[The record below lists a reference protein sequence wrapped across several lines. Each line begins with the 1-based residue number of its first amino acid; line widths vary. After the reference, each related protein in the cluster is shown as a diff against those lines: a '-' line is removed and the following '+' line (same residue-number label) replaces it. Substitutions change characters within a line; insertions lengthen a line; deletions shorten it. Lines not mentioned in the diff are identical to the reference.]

1 MLRSRLR
8 LRESPPSSGESE
20 TEGEG
25 RVARGAKVGL
35 VVFEDGPALET
46 LGGGVG
52 RLAWSWWLDGRVS
65 MGIGR
70 SIIKGPMVRAEGRLW
85 EGETCSS
92 SVERSN
98 DVVVSKG
105 CVSKVMVSCRVEK
118 STGVRVAEEES
129 VVVVAV
135 VEFEESQA
143 DVAASRASKSI
154 S

>member
-1 MLRSRLR
+1 
-8 LRESPPSSGESE
+8 
-20 TEGEG
+20 
-25 RVARGAKVGL
+25 
-35 VVFEDGPALET
+35 LET

-52 RLAWSWWLDGRVS
+52 RPAWSWWLDGRVS

-70 SIIKGPMVRAEGRLW
+70 SIIRGPIVRAEGRLW
-85 EGETCSS
+85 EETCSN

-98 DVVVSKG
+98 GGDDSKG
-105 CVSKVMVSCRVEK
+105 WVSKVMVSCRVEK

-135 VEFEESQA
+135 VELVESQA
-143 DVAASRASKSI
+143 VVAASRASKSM